1 MTVPPRISL
10 ISAARALSAGAVIV
24 DGRPADVFDAGHV
37 AGAVNIPAG
46 GEDTGALAA
55 RLLSPDIR

>member
-1 MTVPPRISL
+1 MSLTL
-10 ISAARALSAGAVIV
+10 ISADTALSAGAAVV

-46 GEDTGALAA
+46 GEDVGGLAA
-55 RLLSPDIR
+55 RLLQPESP